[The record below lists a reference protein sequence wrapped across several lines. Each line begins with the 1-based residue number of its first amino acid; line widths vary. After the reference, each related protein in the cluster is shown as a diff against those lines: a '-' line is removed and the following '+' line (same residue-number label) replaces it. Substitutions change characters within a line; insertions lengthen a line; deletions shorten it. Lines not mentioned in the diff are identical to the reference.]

1 MVRLCRP
8 TDRHGEIAGKYGYL
22 ENIMKR
28 HPLKT
33 VTIIA
38 TVVLTAIFLPGCQ
51 RETEQDKVRKVI
63 KEVQRA
69 AEEKDSRTILSHLSR
84 TYHDPL
90 GYDYDGIKGL
100 LISYFFRHQKIS
112 IYLTNLEVTADA
124 ASARA
129 TFQAVLSARDKTGSA
144 AGILPEALGV
154 YAFDVVFSK
163 ESKEWKVSSA
173 QWERLGD
180 APPERTQ

>member
-1 MVRLCRP
+1 
-8 TDRHGEIAGKYGYL
+8 L

-28 HPLKT
+28 RPLKT

-38 TVVLTAIFLPGCQ
+38 AVLLTAILLPDCR

-69 AEEKDSRTILSHLSR
+69 AEEKDSRTVLGHLSSI
-84 TYHDPL
+84 YHDPQ

-112 IYLTNLEVTADA
+112 IYLTNLEVTVDA
-124 ASARA
+124 ASAQA
-129 TFQAVLSARDKTGSA
+129 TFQAVLSARDKTGTA
-144 AGILPEALGV
+144 AEVLPEALGV

-173 QWERLGD
+173 QWERLGNT
-180 APPERTQ
+180 PPERTQ